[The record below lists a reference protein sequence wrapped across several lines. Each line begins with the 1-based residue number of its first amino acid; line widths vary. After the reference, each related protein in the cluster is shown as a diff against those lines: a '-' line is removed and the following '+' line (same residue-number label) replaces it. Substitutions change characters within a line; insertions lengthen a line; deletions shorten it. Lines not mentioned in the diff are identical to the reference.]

1 MKKVLLIMITAALF
15 FSLTTTA
22 FALEEKITFTYDNT
36 VNGAYDIENFSMKNS
51 AKTKVIYLESKLLD
65 YLANK
70 NINIHLEFLE
80 GQSITIP
87 AKALLTSIYTDAK
100 NTEEPAQV
108 RIQIKTNAYGYVNN
122 YFDTPNMNAKGI
134 YLQADTSF
142 QINAWTTVA
151 GKDKDEYTSFALPL
165 TYTSGYAFNSQATGI
180 TEANLRYYFLPDV
193 VSAVKND
200 KYDWQYLGGSVN
212 TADDTIAIEFS
223 KTGFYCAFSSK
234 SHTSGNTGGTTNGG
248 TTTTT
253 SASGFS
259 DMANNW
265 SDANVAALKNLSVI
279 KNEGSYFYPNQAIT
293 RAQFAAYLLRTLYLE
308 EDLSAATQ
316 FTDLDTNKWYY
327 KEVVS
332 AVSQGLMSGRGNGI
346 FAPDDKITRQEMAA
360 MITRALNKM
369 NKAPT
374 VTGTEV
380 SSFADAAK
388 IASWAK
394 PSACTVATAGII
406 GGKTGNLFAPSDNAT
421 KAEAAAILLRT
432 YQYIYNK

>member
-1 MKKVLLIMITAALF
+1 MKKVLLILITAALF

-22 FALEEKITFTYDNT
+22 FAKEEKITFTYDNT
-36 VNGAYDIENFSMKNS
+36 VNGAYDIEDFLMDNTD
-51 AKTKVIYLESKLLD
+51 KTKVIYLESKLLD
-65 YLANK
+65 YLVNK
-70 NINIHLEFLE
+70 NIDIHLKFQG

-87 AKALLTSIYTDAK
+87 AKALLTSEYTSARK
-100 NTEEPAQV
+100 SVEPALV
-108 RIQIKTNAYGYVNN
+108 HIQIKSNASGYVND

-134 YLQADTSF
+134 YLQEDTAF
-142 QINAWTTVA
+142 QINAWTMVG

-165 TYTSGYAFNSQATGI
+165 TYTSRYNFKSQVSGI
-180 TEANLRYYFLPDV
+180 TEANLRYYLLPDV

-200 KYDWQYLGGSVN
+200 KYDWQYAGGSVN
-212 TADDTIAIEFS
+212 STDDTISINFS

-234 SHTSGNTGGTTNGG
+234 SHTSAGNSGTTSGG
-248 TTTTT
+248 STTAT
-253 SASGFS
+253 SASGFT

-265 SDANVAALKNLSVI
+265 SDANVAALKKISVV
-279 KNEGSYFYPNQAIT
+279 KNEGAYFYPNQAIT
-293 RAQFAAYLLRTLYLE
+293 RAQFAVYLLRALSLE
-308 EDLSAATQ
+308 EDLSAASQ
-316 FTDLDTNKWYY
+316 FTDLDSNKWYY

-332 AVSQGLMSGRGNGI
+332 AVSQGLMSGRGNGL
-346 FAPDDKITRQEMAA
+346 FAPDAKINRQEMAS
-360 MITRALNKM
+360 MITRALTKM

-394 PSACTVATAGII
+394 TSACTVTSASII
-406 GGKTGNLFAPSDNAT
+406 GGKTGNLFAPNDNAT